1 MKNLTEVCW
10 FYNISNKTLTGAKPM
25 SVTFNKVKEF
35 IRVYDG
41 FRYLVLFRDEKYD
54 LFYNRIRYLTR
65 VKSGNTYGISHNF
78 SYVL

>member
-41 FRYLVLFRDEKYD
+41 FRCFITELDILQEWKAVIPMVFL
-54 LFYNRIRYLTR
+54 I
-65 VKSGNTYGISHNF
+65 ISHMCYNQY
-78 SYVL
+78 SIR